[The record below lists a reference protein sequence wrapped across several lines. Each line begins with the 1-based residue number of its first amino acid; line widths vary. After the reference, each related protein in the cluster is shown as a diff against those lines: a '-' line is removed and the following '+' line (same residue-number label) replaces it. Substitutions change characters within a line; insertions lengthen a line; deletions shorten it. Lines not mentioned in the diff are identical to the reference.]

1 MSHDLFLTTRQKAKI
16 RNGFP
21 NNISTDTRLSKTQ
34 ISKIILSGGSF
45 GSWLGN
51 LGKKAPTNIAI
62 PLARDSLPGLVSH
75 LISNALNKFERKV
88 SGKGAVRAEK
98 GFVLFILNEDMNDT
112 VEIIKW
118 LDSHV
123 LIDGVTETIKHE
135 IKRIRRWISWSFVS
149 TFSCFNSAASNFFSS
164 KRYMWKRIYEYLN
177 RNLLL
182 FCNKVWHNNI
192 IISLILIYKN
202 CVIMARELVE
212 SLP

>member
-98 GFVLFILNEDMNDT
+98 GFVLFILNEDMNDI

-135 IKRIRRWISWSFVS
+135 KTADF
-149 TFSCFNSAASNFFSS
+149 
-164 KRYMWKRIYEYLN
+164 L
-177 RNLLL
+177 
-182 FCNKVWHNNI
+182 
-192 IISLILIYKN
+192 
-202 CVIMARELVE
+202 ELC
-212 SLP
+212 